1 MPWPQ
6 LLTSRVG
13 MFVLGA
19 VAAPVLKAAAP
30 LVGNVVRPLALET
43 IKAGILLGRAA
54 RTIVDDVREGLE
66 DITAEAQADLD
77 TEQSEAQ
84 KGKNGNGAA

>member
-6 LLTSRVG
+6 LFTSRVG

-19 VAAPVLKAAAP
+19 AAAPVLKAAAP
-30 LVGNVVRPLALET
+30 LVGTIVRPLALET
-43 IKAGILLGRAA
+43 IKAGILLGRAV
-54 RTIVDDVREGLE
+54 RTLVDDVREGLE

-77 TEQSEAQ
+77 AEQNKTP
-84 KGKNGNGAA
+84 KGSGGNGAA